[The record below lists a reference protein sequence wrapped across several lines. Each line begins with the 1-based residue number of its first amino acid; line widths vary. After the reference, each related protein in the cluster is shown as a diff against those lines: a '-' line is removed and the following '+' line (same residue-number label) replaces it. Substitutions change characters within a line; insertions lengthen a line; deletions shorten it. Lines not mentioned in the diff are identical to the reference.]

1 MLSICIPTY
10 NYDVRPLV
18 NSLHLQAQMLSIP
31 FEILIADDASP
42 NHLIKQKN
50 RELGHL
56 AGVRIV
62 ELEHNEGRSRIR
74 NRLAAMAQFEWL
86 LFLDCDTMPYNEL
99 FVQRYV
105 EARLEWPVVVGGIA
119 YRPNLDDET
128 HRLRWTYG
136 RQRESKP
143 ANQRSAQPYQSFMT
157 GNFMISKELLNE
169 LKFDESITRYGHEDT
184 LMGLQLKKRDV
195 AIGHIDNPAFHDGLE
210 SNEVFLA
217 KTRAGIENLLE
228 LVRTHP
234 LRDELVVG
242 IRLLGMYAFL
252 KRMHL
257 LWMVRWSYAVLKSSV
272 ERHLRVGTKPNMR
285 LFDFYKLGY
294 LVKKIKANV

>member
-18 NSLHLQAQMLSIP
+18 NSLHLQAQMLSVP

-42 NHLIKQKN
+42 NHLIKQQN

-62 ELEHNEGRSRIR
+62 ELEQNEGRSRIR
-74 NRLAAMAQFEWL
+74 NRLAEMAQFEWL
-86 LFLDCDTMPYNEL
+86 LFLDCDTMPCNEL
-99 FVQRYV
+99 FVKRYV
-105 EARLEWPVVVGGIA
+105 EARLKWPVVVGGIA
-119 YRPNLDDET
+119 YRSHLDDET

-136 RQRESKP
+136 HQRESKP

-210 SNEVFLA
+210 SNEVFLD
-217 KTRAGIENLLE
+217 KTRAGIENLVE

-234 LRDELVVG
+234 LRDELVAE
-242 IRLLGMYAFL
+242 IRLLRMYAFL

-257 LWMVRWSYAVLKSSV
+257 LWMVRWFFAVLKSPV
-272 ERHLRVGTKPNMR
+272 EQHLRVGTKPNMR

-294 LVKKIKANV
+294 LVQKMKV

>member
-18 NSLHLQAQMLSIP
+18 NSLHRQAQLLSIE
-31 FEILIADDASP
+31 FEILLADDASP
-42 NHLIKQKN
+42 KLELREIN
-50 RELGHL
+50 RQLTAL
-56 AGVRIV
+56 DRVRV
-62 ELEHNEGRSRIR
+62 LELEHNEGRSRIR
-74 NRLAAMAQFEWL
+74 NRLAGMAQFEWL
-86 LFLDCDTMPYNEL
+86 LFLDCDTMPCNEL

-136 RQRESKP
+136 HQRESKP

-195 AIGHIDNPAFHDGLE
+195 AIGHIDNPAYHDGLE
-210 SNEVFLA
+210 SNEVFLS

-234 LRDELVVG
+234 LRDELVAE
-242 IRLLGMYAFL
+242 IRLLRMYAFL
-252 KRMHL
+252 KRARL
-257 LWMVRWSYAVLKSSV
+257 LWMVRWFYAVFKRSV
-272 ERHLRVGTKPNMR
+272 ERHLRVGAKPNMR

-294 LVKKIKANV
+294 LVQKIKANV